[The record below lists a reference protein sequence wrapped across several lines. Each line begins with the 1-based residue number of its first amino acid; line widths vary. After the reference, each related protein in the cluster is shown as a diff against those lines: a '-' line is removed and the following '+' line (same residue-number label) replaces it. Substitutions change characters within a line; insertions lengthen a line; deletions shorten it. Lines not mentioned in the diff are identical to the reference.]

1 MTRVGQVF
9 RKQFVDDLT
18 GDLGNNPNAFLLSY
32 SKMNGNA
39 IGELRKNLLKAGARM
54 VVSKNRI
61 AALVL
66 KNMGKED
73 LAGAIE
79 DQTAFVVSGKDAVDI
94 SKILVNYAKD
104 FEFLKVKGGLLEG
117 RILNKEDVQRLSD
130 LPPRGVLQAQL
141 LGIIQAPITRL
152 MGAMNAKTRDLLSIL
167 KQYSEKRGGN

>member
-18 GDLGNNPNAFLLSY
+18 EDLENSSNAFLLSY
-32 SKMNGNA
+32 SKLNGNA
-39 IGELRKNLLKAGARM
+39 IGDLRKNLQKAGARM

-61 AALVL
+61 AGLVL
-66 KNMGKED
+66 RNMGKEA
-73 LAGAIE
+73 LAGAIK
-79 DQTAFVVSGKDAVDI
+79 DQTAFVVSDQDSADI
-94 SKILVNYAKD
+94 SKILVNYAKG
-104 FEFLKVKGGLLEG
+104 FELLRVKGGLLEG
-117 RILNKEDVQRLSD
+117 RVLNEAEVQRLSD
-130 LPPRGVLQAQL
+130 LPPRGVLRAQL